1 MTFWHLLILILVCWI
16 LGSVWLSMYI
26 GHRIK
31 MAEMEQKVIDREYEI
46 EKLKSDFRNS

>member
-1 MTFWHLLILILVCWI
+1 MTFWELVGLIVLLWI
-16 LGSVWLSMYI
+16 LGSVWLAMLI